1 MKRRLF
7 SILLILAVG
16 ILSAN
21 AQRYDFSAIG
31 PSGDTLYYKINTDSS
46 SVTVVSPSPNYWY
59 YMQGYHHAYHIIIPS
74 FATDSSDSTTYVVRA
89 IGDSAFYYC
98 VHLSSVVIG
107 DSIRTIGNYAFSTTT
122 WLSSVALGNSI
133 TRIGDYAFSGANGM
147 TSITIPENVNYIGDG
162 AFHAPITTVYFNATN
177 CNYCGRSYNS
187 DGMDVNPFGGTA
199 VSTSLTNLI
208 IGESVKRI
216 PAHSFA
222 SCNRIINV
230 VIPDSVEFIGR
241 CAFRHCTGLRSVT
254 IGNSVMNINDNTFSG
269 CWSLSNIVIGNSV
282 VSIGISAFSGCN
294 LNSIELPNSLTT
306 IGARAFIYNG
316 LDSLIVPDSVTSIGE
331 SAFSCCYNLSYVE
344 LPNSITTIEQDVFY
358 YCHKLRSIVIPDAV
372 TSIGRG
378 AFQGCDSL
386 KYVTIGS
393 SVSQIGSGAFGR
405 SNNGLS
411 RIERITVL
419 CTVPPTLQAF
429 STSLQWGATF
439 DTASISGIPVYVPC
453 GSVAAYSSANEWNR
467 FTNLREL
474 DDCTNHYWDFHKT
487 TPSGSSVYYKILDD
501 SSSVAV
507 VHPLATDSIDGTF
520 WHGYRRT
527 SGALE
532 IPDTVLHDSMAY
544 VVRVIGSHAF
554 EGCTGISGVTIP
566 ATIDSIGNSAFAGC
580 TGLYTVYFNADS
592 CRYMGEADSLVFGGI
607 RWLHTLHIGNNVKA
621 IPNYAFE
628 HLYGLQ
634 AIVIPDSVVI
644 VGDWAFA
651 YDANVTEL
659 TLGNSLSH
667 IGVGAFYG
675 CGRLQHV
682 TVPPSTP
689 TSGGSASSSLT
700 WVGGGAFGGC
710 SFGSFTYGGTIINA
724 GLFSGNTNLDAVF
737 ISDTIT
743 AIGDSAFNGCS
754 GLTTVEGEGYTG
766 IPEAWI
772 PRTVRNVG
780 NVAFGNC
787 VALTRVRYDADS
799 CIRMGSDT
807 LPVFLNDSNISTL
820 MIGEHV
826 RWIPDYAFLG
836 CSGLESITAYSMEA
850 PVLGVDVFR
859 DVVDTIPIYIPCGSL
874 ASYTARWSHFTN
886 FVEGQM
892 EDTLIVQSADAAM
905 GSVAV
910 LTQPTCSNARAAEI
924 EAFANYGYHFTMWSD
939 GVTDNPRDL
948 IVTSD
953 TLLTALFD
961 RTQYVVT
968 AQCDMLSG
976 VVAGAGTYLYQDT
989 VTLTATAN
997 YGYHFTMWSDG
1008 VSANPRTLIV
1018 TRDTVLTALFGRN
1031 EYTVTVECNSDYG
1044 TVSGSGSY
1052 LFGDTAS
1059 IAATANEGFR
1069 FVSWSDGVADNSR
1082 AIRVT
1087 QDTSLTAVFDTVY
1100 FTLTLSS
1107 NNPEWGTVEGSGT
1120 YAYGTEVTITAIAH
1134 EGYDFVSW
1142 SDENT
1147 DNPRTITLLDNIA
1160 LTAQFAERT
1169 AIAPVAEMQVKVYPN
1184 PTTGIVNVDAQE
1196 VQKIELFDLGGRMLR
1211 SMGQTSSVDLST
1223 LPEGVY
1229 YLRITCKDG
1238 YRVVKVIKK

>member
-122 WLSSVALGNSI
+122 WLSSVTLGNSVSWIGSYAFGGQVRTI
-133 TRIGDYAFSGANGM
+133 TIPESVTYLGDYAFNGYQLRTINYNAVDC
-147 TSITIPENVNYIGDG
+147 TSAGSMNPNLFDGVTTPFGRYNIG
-162 AFHAPITTVYFNATN
+162 ITTIN
-177 CNYCGRSYNS
+177 
-187 DGMDVNPFGGTA
+187 
-199 VSTSLTNLI
+199 
-208 IGESVKRI
+208 IGSSVKRI
-216 PAHSFA
+216 PSFIFAHCGYLA
-222 SCNRIINV
+222 SIN
-230 VIPDSVEFIGR
+230 IPDSVLYIGSYAFDR
-241 CAFRHCTGLRSVT
+241 CGLISVT
-254 IGNSVMNINDNTFSG
+254 IGNSVTSIGYAAFIG
-269 CWSLSNIVIGNSV
+269 CNSLTSVSMGNSV
-282 VSIGISAFSGCN
+282 VSIGSSAFAGCGN
-294 LNSIELPNSLTT
+294 LNSFVIPNSLTT
-306 IGARAFIYNG
+306 IGESAFYSCG
-316 LDSLIVPDSVTSIGE
+316 LDSIIIPNSVTSIGV
-331 SAFSCCYNLSYVE
+331 SAFSCCNNLSYVE

-429 STSLQWGATF
+429 STSLQWGSTF

-487 TPSGSSVYYKILDD
+487 TPSGSSVYYKILED

-532 IPDTVLHDSMAY
+532 IPDTVLHDSMVY

-799 CIRMGSDT
+799 CIRMGCDT

-961 RTQYVVT
+961 RNQYMVT
-968 AQCDMLSG
+968 AQFDTLSG
-976 VVAGAGTYLYQDT
+976 TVAGTGTYLYVDT
-989 VTLTATAN
+989 ARLTAIAN

-1008 VSANPRTLIV
+1008 VTDNPRDFIV
-1018 TRDTVLTALFGRN
+1018 TSDTLLTALFDRN
-1031 EYTVTVECNSDYG
+1031 QYAVSVQCNSEYG
-1044 TVSGSGSY
+1044 TVSGSGTY
-1052 LFGDTAS
+1052 LFGDMATIS
-1059 IAATANEGFR
+1059 ATANEGFR
-1069 FVSWSDGVADNSR
+1069 FVGWSDGVDDNPR
-1082 AIRVT
+1082 TIRVT
-1087 QDTSLTAVFDTVY
+1087 QDTSLSAAFDTI
-1100 FTLTLSS
+1100 FFSLTLNS
-1107 NNPEWGTVEGSGT
+1107 NNPDWGTVEGSGT
-1120 YAYGTEVTITAIAH
+1120 YVYGTEVTITAIAH

-1142 SDENT
+1142 SDGNA
-1147 DNPRTITLLDNIA
+1147 DNPRTITLLDDIT

>member
-7 SILLILAVG
+7 SILLILTVG

-107 DSIRTIGNYAFSTTT
+107 DSIRTIGNWAFAYTT
-122 WLSSVALGNSI
+122 WLSSVTLGCFVTRIGTGAFFDARTMTEVTIPESVTYIGDNAFRIYNLRTVNFNASNCTYCGQGPYNNTGSYNETIYRNVFGDYPSPYNYVSTVNFGDNVKRIPVYAFYGCKRLKSI
-133 TRIGDYAFSGANGM
+133 IIPDSVTIIGDYAFSG
-147 TSITIPENVNYIGDG
+147 
-162 AFHAPITTVYFNATN
+162 
-177 CNYCGRSYNS
+177 CS
-187 DGMDVNPFGGTA
+187 D
-199 VSTSLTNLI
+199 SL
-208 IGESVKRI
+208 S
-216 PAHSFA
+216 A
-222 SCNRIINV
+222 V
-230 VIPDSVEFIGR
+230 VIGNGV
-241 CAFRHCTGLRSVT
+241 TT
-254 IGNSVMNINDNTFSG
+254 IGNYAFKG
-269 CWSLSNIVIGNSV
+269 CRSLHHLTLGNSV
-282 VSIGISAFSGCN
+282 TSIGVEAFYDSYLCPLEIPNTVTNIGVRAFSGCN
-294 LNSIELPNSLTT
+294 GITTLALSASLTS
-306 IGARAFIYNG
+306 IAEGVFSG
-316 LDSLIVPDSVTSIGE
+316 CKKLQSVI
-331 SAFSCCYNLSYVE
+331 
-344 LPNSITTIEQDVFY
+344 
-358 YCHKLRSIVIPDAV
+358 IPDAV
-372 TSIGRG
+372 TSIGGG
-378 AFQGCDSL
+378 AFDGCDSL

-393 SVSQIGSGAFGR
+393 SVAQIGRSAFGR
-405 SNNGLS
+405 SNTEPS

-419 CTVPPTLQAF
+419 CTVPPILQAY
-429 STSLQWGATF
+429 SISCPIGATF

-554 EGCTGISGVTIP
+554 EGCTGISSVTIP

-910 LTQPTCSNARAAEI
+910 LTQPMCSNARAAEI
-924 EAFANYGYHFTMWSD
+924 EAFANYGYHFTMWSDGVTDNPRNLIVTSDTLLTALFDRNQYVVTAQFDTLSGTVAGTGTYLYVDTARLTAIANYGYHFTMWSD

-961 RTQYVVT
+961 RNQY
-968 AQCDMLSG
+968 A
-976 VVAGAGTYLYQDT
+976 
-989 VTLTATAN
+989 
-997 YGYHFTMWSDG
+997 
-1008 VSANPRTLIV
+1008 VSV
-1018 TRDTVLTALFGRN
+1018 Q
-1031 EYTVTVECNSDYG
+1031 CNSEYG
-1044 TVSGSGSY
+1044 TVSGSGTY
-1052 LFGDTAS
+1052 LFGDMATIS
-1059 IAATANEGFR
+1059 ATANEGFR
-1069 FVSWSDGVADNSR
+1069 FVGWSDGVDDNPR
-1082 AIRVT
+1082 TIRVT
-1087 QDTSLTAVFDTVY
+1087 QDTSLSAAFDTV
-1100 FTLTLSS
+1100 FFSLTLNS
-1107 NNPEWGTVEGSGT
+1107 NNPDWGTVEGSGT
-1120 YAYGTEVTITAIAH
+1120 YVYGTEVTITAIAH

-1147 DNPRTITLLDNIA
+1147 NNPRTFTLLDDIT

-1184 PTTGIVNVDAQE
+1184 PATGIVYIDAQD
-1196 VQKIELFDLGGRMLR
+1196 VQKIELFDLGGRMLK
-1211 SMGQTSSVDLST
+1211 SMGLTNNIDLGN

-1229 YLRITCKDG
+1229 YLRITSKEGC
-1238 YRVVKVIKK
+1238 RVVKVIKK

>member
-1 MKRRLF
+1 MT
-7 SILLILAVG
+7 S
-16 ILSAN
+16 
-21 AQRYDFSAIG
+21 
-31 PSGDTLYYKINTDSS
+31 
-46 SVTVVSPSPNYWY
+46 
-59 YMQGYHHAYHIIIPS
+59 
-74 FATDSSDSTTYVVRA
+74 YVVRT
-89 IGDSAFYYC
+89 IGDSVFYYC
-98 VHLSSVVIG
+98 VDLSSVVIG
-107 DSIRTIGNYAFSTTT
+107 DSITIIESYAFYSTSRLDTVT
-122 WLSSVALGNSI
+122 LGSSV
-133 TRIGDYAFSGANGM
+133 TRIETSAFNRSGLSN
-147 TSITIPENVNYIGDG
+147 ITIPENVTYLGSESFGRCPLHTIR
-162 AFHAPITTVYFNATN
+162 YNAKN
-177 CNYCGRSYNS
+177 CTYA
-187 DGMDVNPFGGTA
+187 GGH
-199 VSTSLTNLI
+199 SLTSTTPFTYYDWNVNRVWRNSSIQNII

-216 PAHSFA
+216 P
-222 SCNRIINV
+222 SCLFGRIENVYSV
-230 VIPDSVEFIGR
+230 VIPDSVVYIDAY
-241 CAFRHCTGLRSVT
+241 AFFSCPGLASVTFGSSVRSVGSYAFEGCSNLSE
-254 IGNSVMNINDNTFSG
+254 IILND
-269 CWSLSNIVIGNSV
+269 
-282 VSIGISAFSGCN
+282 
-294 LNSIELPNSLTT
+294 SLTT
-306 IGARAFIYNG
+306 ISQYAFAYCGISSIAIPNTITTIPSHAFEWCG
-316 LDSLIVPDSVTSIGE
+316 SLDSVRIPNSVNQVGE
-331 SAFSCCYNLSYVE
+331 SAFSCCNNLSYVE

-393 SVSQIGSGAFGR
+393 SVSQIGTGAFFR
-405 SNNGLS
+405 SNNGPS

-859 DVVDTIPIYIPCGSL
+859 DVVDTISIYIPCGSL

-961 RTQYVVT
+961 RNQYVVT

-997 YGYHFTMWSDG
+997 YGYHFTMWSEG

-1018 TRDTVLTALFGRN
+1018 TRDTVLTALFDRN
-1031 EYTVTVECNSDYG
+1031 QYTVTVECNSDYG

>member
-1 MKRRLF
+1 
-7 SILLILAVG
+7 
-16 ILSAN
+16 
-21 AQRYDFSAIG
+21 
-31 PSGDTLYYKINTDSS
+31 
-46 SVTVVSPSPNYWY
+46 
-59 YMQGYHHAYHIIIPS
+59 
-74 FATDSSDSTTYVVRA
+74 
-89 IGDSAFYYC
+89 
-98 VHLSSVVIG
+98 
-107 DSIRTIGNYAFSTTT
+107 
-122 WLSSVALGNSI
+122 
-133 TRIGDYAFSGANGM
+133 
-147 TSITIPENVNYIGDG
+147 
-162 AFHAPITTVYFNATN
+162 
-177 CNYCGRSYNS
+177 
-187 DGMDVNPFGGTA
+187 
-199 VSTSLTNLI
+199 
-208 IGESVKRI
+208 
-216 PAHSFA
+216 
-222 SCNRIINV
+222 
-230 VIPDSVEFIGR
+230 
-241 CAFRHCTGLRSVT
+241 
-254 IGNSVMNINDNTFSG
+254 
-269 CWSLSNIVIGNSV
+269 
-282 VSIGISAFSGCN
+282 
-294 LNSIELPNSLTT
+294 
-306 IGARAFIYNG
+306 
-316 LDSLIVPDSVTSIGE
+316 
-331 SAFSCCYNLSYVE
+331 
-344 LPNSITTIEQDVFY
+344 
-358 YCHKLRSIVIPDAV
+358 
-372 TSIGRG
+372 
-378 AFQGCDSL
+378 
-386 KYVTIGS
+386 
-393 SVSQIGSGAFGR
+393 
-405 SNNGLS
+405 
-411 RIERITVL
+411 
-419 CTVPPTLQAF
+419 
-429 STSLQWGATF
+429 
-439 DTASISGIPVYVPC
+439 VPC

-961 RTQYVVT
+961 RNQYVVT

-1018 TRDTVLTALFGRN
+1018 TRDTVLTALFDRN
-1031 EYTVTVECNSDYG
+1031 QYTVTVECNSDYG

-1069 FVSWSDGVADNSR
+1069 FVGWSDGVADSPR

-1100 FTLTLSS
+1100 LTLTLSS

-1120 YAYGTEVTITAIAH
+1120 YAYGSEVTITAIAH

-1147 DNPRTITLLDNIA
+1147 DNPRTFTLLDNIA